1 MCTIEMSAPAPEPSP
16 FAGGLLR
23 RGMGLLG
30 LRRNVAVLLGML
42 ILAGM
47 GEKLYQRFLPKYLV
61 ALGGGPLAVGLFG
74 FLDNALGAL
83 YALPGGR
90 LTDRLGHRRA
100 LILFASMNLIGC
112 ALLALPYWPTV
123 LVAML
128 FCSAWSQLSLP
139 ATFSLVAAE
148 LPPTKRVMGLAVQ
161 AIIRRVPMALGP
173 VAGGAIFHIVGI
185 RAGMLWAVAAAA
197 ILTLAAVLLQAW
209 LSRPES
215 KPENLAPQPG
225 ISALWRSFCPQLR
238 LMLLSDI
245 FIRFCEQIP
254 NAFVILWVTE
264 RLGRSDFEFGLL
276 TAIEMATAA
285 ALYVPVALWA
295 DSRVRAAQGTSAVAA
310 VMERRPFVIA
320 TFMFFTAFPVALYY
334 AAGWW
339 SLVAAFVVR
348 GLKEFGEPTR
358 KAMIVDLAGDGVK
371 ASTVGLYYMIRDLT
385 VSVAA
390 LAGYRLWVVS
400 PDLNLWSAF
409 ACGVTGTIMYWVLSR
424 RV

>member
-1 MCTIEMSAPAPEPSP
+1 MPDPAPAP
-16 FAGGLLR
+16 LWR
-23 RGMGLLG
+23 RGAAALG
-30 LRRNVAVLLGML
+30 LRRNVIVLLAML
-42 ILAGM
+42 TLVGM

-83 YALPGGR
+83 FALPGGR

-100 LILFASMNLIGC
+100 LFLFASMNLIGC

-148 LPPTKRVMGLAVQ
+148 LPPAKRVMGLAVQ

-173 VAGGAIFHIVGI
+173 VAGGAIFQAVGI
-185 RAGMLWAVAAAA
+185 RAGMLWAVASAVV
-197 ILTLAAVLLQAW
+197 LTLAAVALQAW
-209 LSRPES
+209 LSRPQEE
-215 KPENLAPQPG
+215 KPSANDQPG
-225 ISALWRSFCPQLR
+225 LRELWRSFRPQLR
-238 LMLLSDI
+238 LLLVSDI
-245 FIRFCEQIP
+245 LIRFCEQIP
-254 NAFVILWVTE
+254 HAFVILWVTE

-295 DSRVRAAQGTSAVAA
+295 DSRVRAAGGAAA
-310 VMERRPFVIA
+310 VMERRPFVLA

-339 SLVAAFVVR
+339 GLVGAFVVR

-358 KAMIVDLAGDGVK
+358 KAMIVDLARDGIK
-371 ASTVGLYYMIRDLT
+371 ASTVGLYYTVRDLT

-390 LAGYRLWVVS
+390 LVGYRLWVIA
-400 PDLNLWSAF
+400 PGLNLWAAF
-409 ACGVTGTIMYWVLSR
+409 ACGVAGTAVYWILSR
-424 RV
+424 RG